1 MLFITFSYF
10 QQCVFYRCVSFVTLF
25 SFNTIE
31 FFSTTLLL
39 EENARAKLQHVF
51 DFLERKSK
59 MELN

>member
-1 MLFITFSYF
+1 M
-10 QQCVFYRCVSFVTLF
+10 CKSFVTLF

-39 EENARAKLQHVF
+39 EENTCAKLQSVF